1 MADINFYD
9 ELIQIHQMIHDQSI
23 TLNRVAVD
31 IEIAKVVGELD
42 TIRIKLTE
50 ALEEEAKMVS
60 SELIL
65 NSPKYATRKAILES
79 QFSHLTNIRNSLL

>member
-1 MADINFYD
+1 MANINFHD
-9 ELIQIHQMIHDQSI
+9 ELTQIHQMMRDQTL
-23 TLNRVAVD
+23 TLNRVAID
-31 IEIAKVVGELD
+31 IEISKVIGELN

-50 ALEEEAKMVS
+50 ALDEEAKMVS

-79 QFSHLTNIRNSLL
+79 QYSHLSNLRNSIL